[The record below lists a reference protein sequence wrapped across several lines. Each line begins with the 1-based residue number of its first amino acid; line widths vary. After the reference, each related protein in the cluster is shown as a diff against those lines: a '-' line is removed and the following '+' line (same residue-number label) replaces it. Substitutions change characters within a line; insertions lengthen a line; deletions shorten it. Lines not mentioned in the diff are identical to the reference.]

1 MKMELREFN
10 KDYRIHVYESGPDG
24 KLALSSLFDFFQDIA
39 SEHAIA
45 LGYGRDELMKDNNF
59 WVLSRMYSVIERWP
73 SLGEKISIRTW
84 PRGTEKLFALRDFI
98 ARTEDGIV
106 IARATSSWLIIDYNT
121 KRIQRPDDNLN
132 KLNFVPASEAALSR
146 NASRIG
152 APSSEAKLNRE
163 FSVRISDL
171 DVNLHA
177 NNARYLEWVTDCYDL
192 DFIMNNA
199 PVSAEINYLAESHF
213 NDRVAIMI
221 AGQEGNERI
230 SDHSIVRT
238 DDDTELCR
246 VRIQWSEK
254 QA

>member
-24 KLALSSLFDFFQDIA
+24 KLTLSSLFDFFQDIA

-45 LGYGRDELMKDNNF
+45 LGYGRDELMKNNNY
-59 WVLSRMYSVIERWP
+59 WVLSRMYSVIEKWP
-73 SLGEKISIRTW
+73 SLGGKISIRTW

-98 ARTEDGIV
+98 ATAEDGSI
-106 IARATSSWLIIDYNT
+106 IARATSSWLIIDYST
-121 KRIQRPDDNLN
+121 KRIQRPDSNLN
-132 KLNFVPASEAALSR
+132 RLNFVPASEAALSR

-152 APSSEAKLNRE
+152 TPSSEAKLNRE

-192 DFIMNNA
+192 DFILNYA
-199 PVSAEINYLAESHF
+199 PISAEINYLAESHF
-213 NDRVAIMI
+213 NDPVAIMI
-221 AGQEGNERI
+221 AGPEENEKV

-238 DDDTELCR
+238 NDNTELCR
-246 VRIQWSEK
+246 VRIKWSAK